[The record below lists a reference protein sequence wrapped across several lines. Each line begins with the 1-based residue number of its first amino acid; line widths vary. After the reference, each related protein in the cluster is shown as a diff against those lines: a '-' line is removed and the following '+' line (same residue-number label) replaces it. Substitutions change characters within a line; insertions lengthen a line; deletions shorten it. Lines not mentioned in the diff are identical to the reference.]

1 MGVEIKK
8 REYTS
13 MFRPQDT
20 GINWL
25 LGNTG
30 EWQKLNIEAEF
41 GVLIEFDTTNS
52 LFIDEP
58 DVLTLTNGKSWNEYG
73 FAEGDSIVLQWI
85 HRDITNPSSPVDNFN
100 RVPFPGDVIRIGRIE
115 DNKAYIVDGTS
126 GNPIGGFG
134 VWSQIVPVNSAT
146 FNIVDVLVY
155 TEKKPQGI
163 KFNYGHIE
171 NSESSSNNLTSFIDG
186 TLTEFLLENTDDLSI
201 MPIGLPRNMEPLGN
215 QSGMSIAYVKC
226 TYLGPTFFNIK
237 HRYEIELVFML
248 SSFFEDITNLEDRVA
263 PGQVFDAAS
272 LTDNFE
278 LIGMPVYNNPNIEIK
293 NDLSNTDKLGNTG
306 WFDENYNGLE
316 NDFNIVSL
324 TYQKHTD
331 LSQPA
336 GGTTVAQLDYQNNIK
351 VTAVIDR
358 VLNLTGQTKYQFGF
372 AWVPIEDDDFKQNE
386 YPFYKNLLMN
396 TGGQI
401 NDFEDAFNVSN
412 VYRFTPSTL
421 PLTKSFGYS
430 ATANTMDVQWLRVAQ
445 TGPEQVTF
453 EATFEP
459 NPGFAAM
466 FEAMDETERNY
477 ILWISIADQNEITNF
492 SNRVSLLLDY
502 SQMKTFIEPVGP
514 YPGMTIDF
522 LDHTQDENS
531 VASTCGNDIR
541 IEDDLL
547 ARVFFTIDEAVS
559 ATIPVV
565 TALSYGFI
573 VERDSDGLTY
583 ELENF
588 RVDLTQYPDTTQF
601 NFDASRGFKLV
612 AGNDKNFIKVD
623 YWAPLDTGLTV
634 KGVRGLYGYKVRW
647 EDWIKRINVPAEI
660 EQDFYN
666 NAELNNGI
674 NNDWYQWLSNAGY
687 TLSFVVYTDA
697 ILNGQTVRYINT
709 KPLPFVDYDANP
721 DITTV
726 VNYYRESDSTL
737 LVGGIDPVTGGP
749 LGVIL
754 DDDIVRIEIEYTR
767 STGTWTSLANIYGL
781 NTIEV
786 DGGAGM
792 LEYRQ
797 LSSIILPEVGN
808 PLLPLAGGT
817 LLDVV
822 IVSPTVLRCSCL
834 VDPNKLI
841 SASRYKIT
849 GREGCK

>member
-13 MFRPQDT
+13 IFRPQDT

-25 LGNTG
+25 IGNTG
-30 EWQKLNIEAEF
+30 EWQKLTIDAEF
-41 GVLIEFDTTNS
+41 GVFIEFDTTNS
-52 LFIDEP
+52 LFIDDP
-58 DVLTLTNGKSWNEYG
+58 DTLTITNGKSWNEYG
-73 FAEGDSIVLQWI
+73 FSEGDSVVLQWI
-85 HRDITNPSSPVDNFN
+85 HRDTSNPSAPVDNYN
-100 RVPFPGDVIRIGRIE
+100 RVPFPGDVMKIGRIE
-115 DNKAYIVDGTS
+115 DNKAYFVDGTS
-126 GNPIGGFG
+126 LQPIAGFG
-134 VWSQIVPVNSAT
+134 AWSQIMPVNSAD
-146 FNIVDVLVY
+146 FNIVDVSVF

-163 KFNYGHIE
+163 KFKYGHLE
-171 NSESSSNNLTSFIDG
+171 NSESASNNLSSFIDG
-186 TLTEFLLENTDDLSI
+186 TMTEFLLENTDDLAI

-226 TYLGPTFFNIK
+226 TYLGPTYYNIK
-237 HRYEIELVFML
+237 HVYEIELVFML
-248 SSFFEDITNLEDRVA
+248 SSFFENITNLEDRVA
-263 PGQVFDAAS
+263 PGEVFDAAS

-278 LIGMPVYNNPNIEIK
+278 IIGMPVYNNPNIEIK
-293 NDLSNTDKLGNTG
+293 NDMSNTDKLGNTG
-306 WFDENYNGLE
+306 WFDENYNGLA

-324 TYQKHTD
+324 TYQQHTD

-336 GGTTVAQLDYQNNIK
+336 GGATVTQLDYQNNIK

-358 VLNLTGQTKYQFGF
+358 VTNISGQTKYQFGF
-372 AWVPIEDDDFKQNE
+372 AWIPLEDDDFKQNE

-401 NDFEDAFNVSN
+401 DTFQDAFNVSN
-412 VYRFTPSTL
+412 AYAYTPSSAI
-421 PLTKSFGYS
+421 TKSFGYS
-430 ATANTMDVQWLRVAQ
+430 ATANTMDVQWLRVQQ

-459 NPGFAAM
+459 NSGFAAM
-466 FEAMDETERNY
+466 MDALDETERNY
-477 ILWISIADQNEITNF
+477 VLWISIADQSQVTNF

-502 SQMKTFIEPVGP
+502 NQMDTYIVPVGP

-541 IEDDLL
+541 IEDGLL
-547 ARVFFTIDEAVS
+547 SRVLFTIDEAIS
-559 ATIPVV
+559 ATIPIP

-573 VERDSDGLTY
+573 MERISDGLTY

-588 RVDLTQYPDTTQF
+588 QIDLTQYPDPTQF
-601 NFDASRGFKLV
+601 NFNASRGFKLV
-612 AGNDKNFIKVD
+612 AGDDKNFIKVD

-709 KPLPFVDYDANP
+709 KPLPFVDYDANA
-721 DITTV
+721 DISTV
-726 VNYYRESDSTL
+726 VSYYRDSDNTL
-737 LVGGIDPVTGGP
+737 LIGGTDPIYGGP

-754 DDDIVRIEIEYTR
+754 SDDIVRIEIEYTR
-767 STGTWTSLANIYGL
+767 TTGTWTSLANIYGI
-781 NTIEV
+781 NSISV

-797 LSSIILPEVGN
+797 LSSIVLPEVGN

-822 IVSPTVLRCSCL
+822 IVSPTVIKCSCL

-841 SASRYKIT
+841 NASRYRIT

>member
-13 MFRPQDT
+13 IFRPQDT

-30 EWQKLNIEAEF
+30 EWQKLTIEAEF

-58 DVLTLTNGKSWNEYG
+58 DTLTITNGKTWNEYG

-100 RVPFPGDVIRIGRIE
+100 RVPFPGDVIKIGRIE

-134 VWSQIVPVNSAT
+134 VWSQIVPVNSGT
-146 FNIVDVLVY
+146 FNIVDVVVY

-163 KFNYGHIE
+163 KFNYGHLE

-186 TLTEFLLENTDDLSI
+186 TLTEFLLEDTDDLSI

-248 SSFFEDITNLEDRVA
+248 SSFFEDITNFEDRVA

-278 LIGMPVYNNPNIEIK
+278 IIGMPVFNNPNIEIK

-336 GGTTVAQLDYQNNIK
+336 GGTTVTQLDYQNNIK

-372 AWVPIEDDDFKQNE
+372 AWIPLEEDDYKQNE

-401 NDFEDAFNVSN
+401 NTFQDAFNVSN
-412 VYRFTPSTL
+412 AYAYTPSSAI
-421 PLTKSFGYS
+421 TKSFGYS

-445 TGPEQVTF
+445 TGPEEVTF

-459 NPGFAAM
+459 NSGFAAM
-466 FEAMDETERNY
+466 MEAMDETERNY
-477 ILWISIADQNEITNF
+477 VLWISIADQNEVTNF

-541 IEDDLL
+541 IEDGLL
-547 ARVFFTIDEAVS
+547 SRVLFTIDEAIS

-573 VERDSDGLTY
+573 VQRNSDGLTY

-588 RVDLTQYPDTTQF
+588 RVDLTQYPDPTQF

-623 YWAPLDTGLTV
+623 YYPALNTGTE

-674 NNDWYQWLSNAGY
+674 NNDWYQWLINAGY
-687 TLSFVVYTDA
+687 TFSFVVYTDA

-754 DDDIVRIEIEYTR
+754 NDDIVRIEIEYTR
-767 STGTWTSLANIYGL
+767 SSGTWTSLANIYGI
-781 NTIEV
+781 NSIEV

-841 SASRYKIT
+841 NASRYKIT

>member
-13 MFRPQDT
+13 IFRPQDT

-30 EWQKLNIEAEF
+30 EWQKLTLEAEF
-41 GVLIEFDTTNS
+41 GVFIEFDTTNS
-52 LFIDEP
+52 LFIDDP
-58 DVLTLTNGKSWNEYG
+58 DLLTLTNGKSWNEYG
-73 FAEGDSIVLQWI
+73 FAEGDSVVLQWI
-85 HRDITNPSSPVDNFN
+85 HRDTTNPASPVDNFN
-100 RVPFPGDVIRIGRIE
+100 RVPFPGDVMRIGRIE

-126 GNPIGGFG
+126 GNPIAGFG
-134 VWSQIVPVNSAT
+134 AWSQILPVNSGE
-146 FNIVDVLVY
+146 FNIVNVVIY

-163 KFNYGHIE
+163 KFNYGHLE
-171 NSESSSNNLTSFIDG
+171 NSESASNNLTSFIDG
-186 TLTEFLLENTDDLSI
+186 TLTEFLLENTDT
-201 MPIGLPRNMEPLGN
+201 MTIGTPLNMLPLGN

-226 TYLGPTFFNIK
+226 TYLGPTYYNIK
-237 HRYEIELVFML
+237 HMYEIELVFML
-248 SSFFEDITNLEDRVA
+248 SSFFEDVTNLEDRVA
-263 PGQVFDAAS
+263 PGEVFDAAS

-278 LIGMPVYNNPNIEIK
+278 IIGMPVYNNPNIQIK
-293 NDLSNTDKLGNTG
+293 NDMSNTDKLGNTG

-324 TYQKHTD
+324 TYQQHTD

-336 GGTTVAQLDYQNNIK
+336 GGVTVTQLDHQNNIK

-358 VLNLTGQTKYQFGF
+358 ILNLTGQTKFQFGF
-372 AWVPIEDDDFKQNE
+372 AWIPIEDSDYKQNE

-396 TGGQI
+396 TGGHIDTFQ
-401 NDFEDAFNVSN
+401 DAFNVSN
-412 VYRFTPSTL
+412 AYAFTPSSA
-421 PLTKSFGYS
+421 LTKAYGYS
-430 ATANTMDVQWLRVAQ
+430 KDANTMDVQWLRATI
-445 TGPEQVTF
+445 TGPEQITF

-466 FEAMDETERNY
+466 MEALDITERNY
-477 ILWISIADQNEITNF
+477 VLWISVADQNEITNF

-502 SQMKTFIEPVGP
+502 NQMDTYIVPVGP

-547 ARVFFTIDEAVS
+547 ARVFFTIDEAIS
-559 ATIPVV
+559 ATNPVV

-573 VERDSDGLTY
+573 VERISDGLTY

-588 RVDLTQYPDTTQF
+588 KIDLTQYPDTTQF

-623 YWAPLDTGLTV
+623 YWAPLDTGTE

-666 NAELNNGI
+666 NAEMHNGI
-674 NNDWYQWLSNAGY
+674 NNDWFQWLSNAGY

-709 KPLPFVDYDANP
+709 KPLPFVDYDDNA

-754 DDDIVRIEIEYTR
+754 DADIVRIEIEYTR
-767 STGTWTSLANIYGL
+767 STGTWVSLANIYGL

-797 LSSIILPEVGN
+797 LSSIVLPEVGN

-841 SASRYKIT
+841 NASRYKIT

>member
-8 REYTS
+8 RQYTS
-13 MFRPQDT
+13 IFRPQDNN
-20 GINWL
+20 INWL

-30 EWQKLNIEAEF
+30 EWQKLTIEAEF
-41 GVLIEFDTTNS
+41 GVFIEFDTTNS
-52 LFIDEP
+52 LFVDDP
-58 DVLTLTNGKSWNEYG
+58 DTLTITNGNTWNDYG
-73 FAEGDSIVLQWI
+73 FSEGDSIVLQWI
-85 HRDITNPSSPVDNFN
+85 HRDTTNPASPVDNFN

-115 DNKAYIVDGTS
+115 DNKAFIVDGTS
-126 GNPIGGFG
+126 LQPIAGFG
-134 VWSQIVPVNSAT
+134 AWSQIMPVNSGD

-155 TEKKPQGI
+155 AEKKPQGI
-163 KFNYGHIE
+163 KFNYGHLE
-171 NSESSSNNLTSFIDG
+171 NSESASNNLSSFIDG
-186 TLTEFLLENTDDLSI
+186 TMTEFLLENTDDLSI
-201 MPIGLPRNMEPLGN
+201 MPVGTPRNMLPLGN

-226 TYLGPTFFNIK
+226 TYLGPTYYNIK
-237 HRYEIELVFML
+237 HTYEIELVFML
-248 SSFFEDITNLEDRVA
+248 SSFFEDITNLENRVA
-263 PGQVFDAAS
+263 PGEVFDSAS

-278 LIGMPVYNNPNIEIK
+278 IIGMPVYNNPNIEIK
-293 NDLSNTDKLGNTG
+293 NDMSNTDKLGNTG

-316 NDFNIVSL
+316 NDFTISSL
-324 TYQKHTD
+324 TYQKHTN

-336 GGTTVAQLDYQNNIK
+336 GATTVTQLDYQNNIK
-351 VTAVIDR
+351 VTAVIDGIQ
-358 VLNLTGQTKYQFGF
+358 NLTGQTKYQFGF
-372 AWVPIEDDDFKQNE
+372 AWIPLEDSDFKQNE
-386 YPFYKNLLMN
+386 YPFYKNLKMN
-396 TGGQI
+396 TGNGI
-401 NDFEDAFNVSN
+401 NTFQDVFNVSN
-412 VYRFTPSTL
+412 AYAFTPSSAI
-421 PLTKSFGYS
+421 TKSFGYS
-430 ATANTMDVQWLRVAQ
+430 KDANTMDVQWLRASI
-445 TGPEQVTF
+445 TGANQITF

-459 NPGFAAM
+459 NPGFAALM
-466 FEAMDETERNY
+466 DSLDETERNY
-477 ILWISIADQNEITNF
+477 CLWLSIADQNEITNF

-502 SQMKTFIEPVGP
+502 SQMQTFIEPVGP
-514 YPGMTIDF
+514 YPGMTIEF

-531 VASTCGNDIR
+531 VASICGNDIR

-547 ARVFFTIDEAVS
+547 ARVFFTIDEAVG

-573 VERDSDGLTY
+573 VERISDGLTY

-588 RVDLTQYPDTTQF
+588 KIDLTQYPDTTQF
-601 NFDASRGFKLV
+601 NFDDSRGFKLV
-612 AGNDKNFIKVD
+612 PGNDKNFIKVD
-623 YWAPLDTGLTV
+623 YWAPLDSGTE

-674 NNDWYQWLSNAGY
+674 NNDWFQWLSNAGY

-709 KPLPFVDYDANP
+709 KPLPFVDYDSNA

-737 LVGGIDPVTGGP
+737 LVGGIDPVTGGD

-754 DDDIVRIEIEYTR
+754 DNDIVRIEIEYTR

-786 DGGAGM
+786 DGGAGF

-797 LSSIILPEVGN
+797 LSSIVLPEVDN
-808 PLLPLAGGT
+808 PLLPLSGGT

-841 SASRYKIT
+841 NASRYKIT

>member
-1 MGVEIKK
+1 MGVEILK

-13 MFRPQDT
+13 IFRPQDT
-20 GINWL
+20 AINWL

-30 EWQKLNIEAEF
+30 DWQRLTLEAEF
-41 GVLIEFDTTNS
+41 GVFIEFDTTNS
-52 LFIDEP
+52 LFIDDP
-58 DVLTLTNGKSWNEYG
+58 DLLTLTNGKSWNEYG
-73 FAEGDSIVLQWI
+73 FAEGDSVVLQWI
-85 HRDITNPSSPVDNFN
+85 HRDTTNPASPVDNFN
-100 RVPFPGDVIRIGRIE
+100 RVPFPGDVMRIGRIE

-126 GNPIGGFG
+126 GNPIAGFG
-134 VWSQIVPVNSAT
+134 AWSQILPVNSGE
-146 FNIVDVLVY
+146 FNIVNVVIY

-163 KFNYGHIE
+163 RFNYGHLE
-171 NSESSSNNLTSFIDG
+171 NSESASNNLSSFIDG
-186 TLTEFLLENTDDLSI
+186 TLSEFLLENTDT
-201 MPIGLPRNMEPLGN
+201 MTIGTPLNMLPLGN

-226 TYLGPTFFNIK
+226 TYLGPTFYNIK
-237 HRYEIELVFML
+237 HVYEIELVFML

-263 PGQVFDAAS
+263 PGEVFDAAS

-278 LIGMPVYNNPNIEIK
+278 IIGMPVYNNPNIQIK
-293 NDLSNTDKLGNTG
+293 NDMSNTDKLGNTG

-324 TYQKHTD
+324 TYQQHTD

-336 GGTTVAQLDYQNNIK
+336 GGVTVTQLDHQNNIK

-358 VLNLTGQTKYQFGF
+358 ILNLSGQTKFQFGF
-372 AWVPIEDDDFKQNE
+372 AWIPIEDSDYKQNE

-401 NDFEDAFNVSN
+401 DTFQDAFTVSN
-412 VYRFTPSTL
+412 AYRFTPMTF
-421 PLTKSFGYS
+421 PLTTAFGYS
-430 ATANTMDVQWLRVAQ
+430 KDANTMNVQWLRAAI
-445 TGPEQVTF
+445 TGPEQITF

-466 FEAMDETERNY
+466 MEALDITERNY
-477 ILWISIADQNEITNF
+477 VLWISVADQNEITNF

-502 SQMKTFIEPVGP
+502 NQMDTYIVPVGP

-531 VASTCGNDIR
+531 VASICGNDIR

-547 ARVFFTIDEAVS
+547 ARIFFTIDEAIS
-559 ATIPVV
+559 ATNPVV

-573 VERDSDGLTY
+573 VERISDSLTY

-588 RVDLTQYPDTTQF
+588 KIDLTQYPDTTQF

-623 YWAPLDTGLTV
+623 YWAPLDSGLTI

-660 EQDFYN
+660 EQDYYN
-666 NAELNNGI
+666 NLEMHNGI
-674 NNDWYQWLSNAGY
+674 NNDWFQWLSNAGY

-709 KPLPFVDYDANP
+709 KPLPFVDYDANA

-754 DDDIVRIEIEYTR
+754 DADIVRIEIEYTR
-767 STGTWTSLANIYGL
+767 STGTWVSLANIYGL

-808 PLLPLAGGT
+808 PLLPLSGGT

-841 SASRYKIT
+841 DASRYKIT

>member
-1 MGVEIKK
+1 MGVEILK

-13 MFRPQDT
+13 IFRPQDT

-30 EWQKLNIEAEF
+30 DWQRLTLEAEF
-41 GVLIEFDTTNS
+41 GVFIEFDTTNS
-52 LFIDEP
+52 LFIDDP
-58 DVLTLTNGKSWNEYG
+58 DLLTLTNGKSWNDYG
-73 FAEGDSIVLQWI
+73 FAEGDGIILQWI
-85 HRDITNPSSPVDNFN
+85 HRDTTNPASPVDNFN
-100 RVPFPGDVIRIGRIE
+100 RVPFPGDSIKIGRIE
-115 DNKAYIVDGTS
+115 DNKAYIVDGIS
-126 GNPIGGFG
+126 GNPIAGFG
-134 VWSQIVPVNSAT
+134 AWSQILPVNSGE
-146 FNIVDVLVY
+146 FNIVDVVIF
-155 TEKKPQGI
+155 TVKKPQGI
-163 KFNYGHIE
+163 RFNYGHLE
-171 NSESSSNNLTSFIDG
+171 NSESASNNLSSFIDG
-186 TLTEFLLENTDDLSI
+186 TLSEFLLENTDT
-201 MPIGLPRNMEPLGN
+201 MTIGTPLNMLPLGN

-226 TYLGPTFFNIK
+226 TYLGPTFFGIK
-237 HRYEIELVFML
+237 HVYEIELVFML

-263 PGQVFDAAS
+263 PGEVFDAAS

-278 LIGMPVYNNPNIEIK
+278 IIGMPVYNNPNIQIK
-293 NDLSNTDKLGNTG
+293 NDMSNTDKLGNTG

-316 NDFNIVSL
+316 NDFTIASV
-324 TYQKHTD
+324 TYQQHTD

-336 GGTTVAQLDYQNNIK
+336 GGVTVTQLDHQNNIK
-351 VTAVIDR
+351 VTAIIDGI
-358 VLNLTGQTKYQFGF
+358 LNLTGQTKFQFGF
-372 AWVPIEDDDFKQNE
+372 AWIPLEDSDFKQNE

-396 TGGQI
+396 TGGHIDTFQ
-401 NDFEDAFNVSN
+401 DAFNVSN
-412 VYRFTPSTL
+412 AYAFTPSSA
-421 PLTKSFGYS
+421 LTKAFGYS
-430 ATANTMDVQWLRVAQ
+430 KDANTMDVQWLRATI
-445 TGPEQVTF
+445 TGSEQITF

-466 FEAMDETERNY
+466 MEALDITERNY
-477 ILWISIADQNEITNF
+477 VLWISIADQNEVTNF

-502 SQMKTFIEPVGP
+502 NQMDTYIVPVGP

-547 ARVFFTIDEAVS
+547 ARVFFTIDEAIS

-573 VERDSDGLTY
+573 VERISDGLTY

-588 RVDLTQYPDTTQF
+588 KIDLTQFPDTTQF

-647 EDWIKRINVPAEI
+647 EDWIKRINVPAEV

-674 NNDWYQWLSNAGY
+674 NNDWFQWLSNAGY

-709 KPLPFVDYDANP
+709 KPLPFVDYDANA

-754 DDDIVRIEIEYTR
+754 DADIVRIEIEYTR
-767 STGTWTSLANIYGL
+767 ITGTWTSLANIYGL

-841 SASRYKIT
+841 DASRYKIT